1 MLEELKNG
9 RKWKRAVERKRTEG
23 WKEAIDYILKTL
35 PKTRYVKSVGS
46 NPLVVRPASE
56 NGGMMA
62 MMGVIDMSLPY
73 PSGTKPLTNLSEI
86 GESFGK
92 DYFSKLQNL
101 FLATDPVIIAK
112 SSKDIAEIITD
123 PVYNL
128 K

>member
-1 MLEELKNG
+1 
-9 RKWKRAVERKRTEG
+9 
-23 WKEAIDYILKTL
+23 
-35 PKTRYVKSVGS
+35 
-46 NPLVVRPASE
+46 
-56 NGGMMA
+56 MA

-86 GESFGK
+86 RESFGK
-92 DYFSKLQNL
+92 NYFSKLQNL

-112 SSKDIAEIITD
+112 TSKDISEIITD